1 MYKRYDFILL
11 ESIKSVKNEQNMQR
25 YQIIT
30 EQTS

>member
-11 ESIKSVKNEQNMQR
+11 ESIKLVKNEQNMQR